1 MFRIVIDKEF
11 EISCEARDRALQIQ
25 NLIQNAHSIVVKDE
39 QNNSISGLFKS
50 SSALDNW
57 YEV

>member
-1 MFRIVIDKEF
+1 MFKIVIDKEF
-11 EISCEARDRALQIQ
+11 EISCEVRDRALQIQ

-50 SSALDNW
+50 SSALDSW